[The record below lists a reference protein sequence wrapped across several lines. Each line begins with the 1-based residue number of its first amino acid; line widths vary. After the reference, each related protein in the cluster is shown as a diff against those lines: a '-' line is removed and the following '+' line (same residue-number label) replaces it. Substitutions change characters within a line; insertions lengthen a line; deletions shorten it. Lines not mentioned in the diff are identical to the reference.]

1 MMKML
6 FLGDICPDNNYR
18 RLFDENAYGAFSA
31 ESVTFFKTHDF
42 VLANLECPATLS
54 IRAITKTGPNIGA
67 HPNDIKVL
75 KNCGINNLSIANN
88 HILDFGDE
96 GVVETIDVCNKEGL
110 NLVGGGLNKKDASE
124 PLIAECEGMKVGIL
138 AFAEEEFNLVTSEL
152 PGALHFDPYESL
164 EAIANLKK
172 TVNRVVIL
180 YHGGIEYY
188 KYPSPELQ
196 KKCRTMIRAGADLV
210 LCQHSHCI
218 GTIEQYQE
226 RNIMYGQ
233 GNTCFGWR
241 KGTECWNEGLAV
253 EYQPEDNSINLRL
266 LEATENSVE
275 LVDSCK
281 SDLRV
286 EEIIKDSEHCYD
298 SEFLKE
304 EWLAFCRSMKSLNL
318 PLLYGK
324 SKLYN
329 RINRLVGNR
338 LIDCCYGDTAK
349 MIALELIRCEAHLE
363 VMKTILE
370 DEIQF
375 HTSCRKFR

>member
-1 MMKML
+1 ML

-18 RLFDENAYGAFSA
+18 RLFDENANGAFSA
-31 ESVTFFKTHDF
+31 EAVTFFKTYDF
-42 VLANLECPATLS
+42 VLTNLECPATLS
-54 IRAITKTGPNIGA
+54 RRAITKTGPNIVA
-67 HPNDIKVL
+67 RPNDIKVL

-96 GVVETIDVCNKEGL
+96 GIVETIEVCNKEGL
-110 NLVGGGLNKKDASE
+110 NLVGGGLNKKDASK
-124 PLIAECEGMKVGIL
+124 PLIVDYGGLKVGIL
-138 AFAEEEFNLVTSEL
+138 AFAEEEFNLATSER
-152 PGALHFDPYESL
+152 PGAMHFDPYESL
-164 EAIANLKK
+164 EAIANLKT
-172 TVNRVVIL
+172 TVDRIVIL

-196 KKCRTMIRAGADLV
+196 KKCRAMIRAGADLV

-218 GTIEQYQE
+218 GTVEQYLE
-226 RNIMYGQ
+226 RSIVYGQ

-241 KGTECWNEGLAV
+241 KSSESWNEGLAV
-253 EYQPEDNSINLRL
+253 EYQPENNRITLHL
-266 LEATENSVE
+266 LEATENGVE
-275 LVDSCK
+275 PVDPCK
-281 SDLRV
+281 NDSRV
-286 EEIIKDSEHCYD
+286 KEIVKDSEHCYD
-298 SEFLKE
+298 SEFLKK
-304 EWLAFCRSMKSLNL
+304 EWLVFCRSMKSLNL

-349 MIALELIRCEAHLE
+349 MITLELIRCEAHLE